1 MKIFKSSGNWLLVFL
16 LTVFISNQGFTQS
29 NDTREAVRK
38 YASAMQI
45 INYAYV
51 DSVHNDKLVEEAIV
65 EMLQELDP
73 HSVYI
78 PPEEVKRTNEPLEGN
93 FEGVG
98 IRFQIHDDTILVV
111 SAIPGGPSDKL
122 GIMAGDKIVKIDGE
136 NATGDNIDNQY
147 VIDHLRGKKGSK
159 VTVSIFRK
167 SRKGLIDFTITRDE
181 IPINSVDATF
191 MLTDKTGFIKL
202 NRFSRTTMDEVNES
216 LKTLKKEGM
225 KNLILDLRNNSGG
238 YLNVA
243 VDLADEFLDD
253 NKLIVYTEGMRSPK
267 KEFHST
273 RKGGFEE
280 GKLIVIINEGSAS
293 ASEIVSG
300 AVQDWDRGLVLG
312 RRSFGKGLVQR
323 PFRLPDSA
331 MIRLTTARYHT
342 PTGRC
347 IQKPYEN
354 GVEDY
359 YKDFKK
365 RFEEGELVNADSI
378 DFPDSLKYFTK
389 INDRVVY
396 GGGGIMPDVFIP
408 LDTTHVSDYY
418 TDIRRKGL
426 MNEFILEY
434 LEKNRNKLERNYK
447 NTGEFVAGF
456 EVKDKMMK
464 DFIDFATE
472 RDVEYVEEEF
482 KRSEKFMTH
491 VLKGLIAN
499 NLFDISAYYQVI
511 HGVDD
516 ELQRAIEIIKN
527 GTMFEKLAS
536 KGE

>member
-1 MKIFKSSGNWLLVFL
+1 MKKILSSL
-16 LTVFISNQGFTQS
+16 FILFFTFSATLNGYSQIS
-29 NDTREAVRK
+29 DTREAVRK

-51 DSVHNDKLVEEAIV
+51 DSVPNDKLVEEAIV
-65 EMLQELDP
+65 EMLKELDP

-78 PPEEVKRTNEPLEGN
+78 PPEEVKRTNEPLKGN

-111 SAIPGGPSDKL
+111 SPIPGGPSHKL

-136 NATGDNIDNQY
+136 KATGNEIDNQY
-147 VIDHLRGKKGSK
+147 VIDHLRGEKGSK
-159 VTVSIFRK
+159 VKVSIYRGG
-167 SRKGLIDFTITRDE
+167 RKGLIDFTITRDE
-181 IPINSVDATF
+181 IPINSIDATF
-191 MLTDKTGFIKL
+191 MAADEIGYIKL
-202 NRFSRTTMDEVNES
+202 NRFSRTSMQEFHES
-216 LKTLKKEGM
+216 LSELKQKGM
-225 KNLILDLRNNSGG
+225 NNLILDLRNNAGG

-253 NKLIVYTEGMRSPK
+253 NKLIVYTEGMRSPTK
-267 KEFHST
+267 RFSSS
-273 RKGGFEE
+273 RKGGFES

-293 ASEIVSG
+293 ASEIISG
-300 AVQDWDRGLVLG
+300 AVQDWDRGLILG

-359 YKDFKK
+359 YSDFKK
-365 RFEEGELVNADSI
+365 RFDEGELVSADSI

-389 INDRVVY
+389 LNDRVVY

-408 LDTTHVSDYY
+408 IDTTHVSDYY
-418 TDIRRKGL
+418 TNIRRKGL

-434 LEKNRNKLERNYK
+434 MEENRKKLERKY
-447 NTGEFVAGF
+447 ESADDFVAVF
-456 EVKDKMMK
+456 EIDDKLLT
-464 DFIDFATE
+464 DFTDFAKE
-472 RDVEYVEEEF
+472 HEVEYVEDEYL
-482 KRSEKFMTH
+482 RSKTFMIH
-491 VLKGLIAN
+491 VIKGLIAN
-499 NLFDISAYYQVI
+499 NLFGISAYYQVI
-511 HGVDD
+511 QYVDD
-516 ELQRAIEIIKN
+516 ELQQAIEIIKK

-536 KGE
+536 EGE